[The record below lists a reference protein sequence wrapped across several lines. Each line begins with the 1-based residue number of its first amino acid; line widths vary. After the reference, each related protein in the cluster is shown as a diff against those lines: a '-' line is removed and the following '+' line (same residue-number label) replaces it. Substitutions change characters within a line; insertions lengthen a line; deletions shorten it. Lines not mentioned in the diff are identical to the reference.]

1 MQLGRHLRELW
12 RLRLGVAV
20 SFLLALLVAVSS
32 IDHVSLFPPH
42 VKGRQLE
49 IAAASTRVLINSPRS
64 EIIDLRTDTY
74 DLTSLTSRA
83 DLLGNVMASAPVRE
97 YIARRAGIDPLR
109 IQAVSPITA
118 NVPRALVEPGSEK
131 RASDILRSTDQ
142 YRLDIQASPSV
153 PILSVSAQAP
163 NKEAAERLANGAVDG
178 LRDYLRALAVRQ
190 GTDPTTQVR
199 LEQLGRARGGV
210 INRGIGLQISL
221 LAFVFVFTLSCCAV
235 LFLSRVRRGWSA
247 AAREERDDAA
257 AAAADPGRRGDRAIL
272 APANGREMA

>member
-12 RLRLGVAV
+12 RLRIGVLIVFA
-20 SFLLALLVAVSS
+20 LALFVALSS
-32 IDHVSLFPPH
+32 IDRVSLFPPG
-42 VKGRQLE
+42 VKGGRQLE
-49 IAAASTRVLINSPRS
+49 IAAASTRVLIDSPRS

-83 DLLGNVMASAPVRE
+83 DLIGNVMASAPVRE
-97 YIARRAGIDPLR
+97 YIARRARIDPLR

-118 NVPRALVEPGSEK
+118 NVPRSLVEPGSEK

-153 PILSVSAQAP
+153 PILSVSSQAP

-190 GTDPTTQVR
+190 GTDPNKQIR

-210 INRGIGLQISL
+210 INHGIGLQIAL
-221 LAFVFVFTLSCCAV
+221 VAFIFVFALGCCAV
-235 LFLSRVRRGWSA
+235 LFLARVYRGWSA
-247 AAREERDDAA
+247 AADEDGGDAPPPA
-257 AAAADPGRRGDRAIL
+257 GPARRAEHAVL
-272 APANGREMA
+272 APASGRDLA